1 MFYVSD
7 SKLSGHDLAIIQRA
21 SLNILVDLLAL
32 AGMTVNV
39 RKTKAM
45 IVTGGIIIA
54 RQSTLAYKR

>member
-21 SLNILVDLLAL
+21 LNILVDLLAL